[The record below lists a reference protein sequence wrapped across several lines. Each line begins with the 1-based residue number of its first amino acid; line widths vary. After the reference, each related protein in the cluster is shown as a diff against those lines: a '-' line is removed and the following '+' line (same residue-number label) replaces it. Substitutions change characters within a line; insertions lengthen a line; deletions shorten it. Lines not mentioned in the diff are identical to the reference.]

1 MELTDKTEQ
10 ELLQELVGL
19 KRQLLEL
26 SLKKCS
32 GALPKSHMISD
43 LKKHLKA
50 KTVRPNGSFPS
61 PTIKIKTT

>member
-1 MELTDKTEQ
+1 MELTDTTEQ

-43 LKKHLKA
+43 LKKQIARLHTFLRQ
-50 KTVRPNGSFPS
+50 KTCKSCNN
-61 PTIKIKTT
+61 